1 MKRRELILGLIGS
14 LAAPI
19 ATLAQARQVRI
30 GVLTPVQR
38 PRALPAILKR
48 LAELG
53 FAEGKNLTVD
63 LRSTDGVKDRFP
75 SLARELLQAK
85 CDLIIAYGT
94 EHAAWALIQS
104 KANVPIVIL
113 ALDYDPV
120 REGIV
125 SSLRR
130 PGKNVTGMYLPQSE
144 LTAKR
149 LELLREVLPKA
160 KRILVLADPYTTA
173 QLDAVREAAGRLR
186 VELVVQTFAAPPYD
200 FDAAFAS
207 GRKAGVEALLLPTS
221 PVFFEQRA
229 RIAELAIAGRLPSI
243 GTTTEWTKAGILLNY
258 GLDSGRAFAR
268 AGDIAASILKG
279 GNPGEIPVEQANV
292 YEVAVNL
299 KTAKALGITIP
310 RSVLL
315 RAEEIIE

>member
-19 ATLAQARQVRI
+19 ATLAQARQMRI
-30 GVLTPVQR
+30 GVLSPVQR

-53 FAEGKNLTVD
+53 FVEGKNLTVE
-63 LRSTDGVKDRFP
+63 LRSTDGVKERFA
-75 SLARELLQAK
+75 SLARELLGAK

-94 EHAAWALIQS
+94 EHAAWALIES

-120 REGIV
+120 REGVV

-130 PGKNVTGMYLPQSE
+130 PGKNVTGMYVPQPE
-144 LTAKR
+144 LMAKR
-149 LELLREVLPKA
+149 LELLLEVLPRA
-160 KRILVLADPYTTA
+160 TRILVLADPYTTA
-173 QLDAVREAAGRLR
+173 QLDAARDAAGRLR
-186 VELVVQTFAAPPYD
+186 VELVVLTFAALPYD
-200 FDAAFAS
+200 FDSAFEK
-207 GRKAGVEALLLPTS
+207 GRRAGVEALLLPTS
-221 PVFFEQRA
+221 PVFFEHRA
-229 RIAELAIAGRLPSI
+229 KIAELALASRLPSMVTNI
-243 GTTTEWTKAGILLNY
+243 EWLRAGFLVSY

-268 AGDIAASILKG
+268 AGDIAARILKG
-279 GNPGEIPVEQANV
+279 GHPGEIPVEQSNV
-292 YEVAVNL
+292 YEVALNL

-310 RSVLL
+310 RLVLL